1 MNLNNNYPQ
10 KGIDAKFNLDFD
22 ASNKKIAIV
31 ASRFNAEIINNMLE
45 GSREVLSE
53 NGFTEDQ
60 IDIFRVPGAFELP
73 LAVKNCAKSKKYD
86 GIIALGCVIRGDT
99 DHYVYVCG
107 ECTRGLMKVMLK
119 ENIPVSLGVLT
130 TNNIEQAMQRA
141 DINRENKGAEVTY
154 ALLEMINLIP
164 NILK

>member
-1 MNLNNNYPQ
+1 MHVNNYNIT
-10 KGIDAKFNLDFD
+10 KGIDKNSNLDFD
-22 ASNKKIAIV
+22 ANNKKIAIV
-31 ASRFNAEIINNMLE
+31 ASRFNSEIINNMLE
-45 GSREVLSE
+45 GSKQVLLENGLSE
-53 NGFTEDQ
+53 NQ

-73 LAVKNCAKSKKYD
+73 LAVKNCAKSEKYD

-107 ECTRGLMKVMLK
+107 ECIRGLMKVMLK
-119 ENIPVSLGVLT
+119 ENIPVALGVLT